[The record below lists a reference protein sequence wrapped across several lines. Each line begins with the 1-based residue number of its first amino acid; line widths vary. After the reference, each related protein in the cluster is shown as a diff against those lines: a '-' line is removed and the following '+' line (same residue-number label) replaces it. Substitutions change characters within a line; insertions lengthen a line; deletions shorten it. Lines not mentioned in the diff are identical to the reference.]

1 VPGVSA
7 FAVNAAQK
15 VHSTNIMNFLINTTL
30 VFILYGESMLSRFM
44 LMLTLV
50 LAGEV
55 VYMLPFG
62 LTRFFRPSLL
72 EAFGITNT
80 QLGDVFAVYGV
91 LAMIAYFPGGALADR
106 FSARALLTISLL
118 ATGLGGIYLATYPGL
133 VGLVL
138 IFGYWGITTILLFWS
153 ALIRATREWGGDDA
167 QGRAFGI
174 LEGGRGVV
182 AVLLATAGVALFA
195 IFMPEDV
202 AAVSDEGRRAALRQ
216 VILLYSGATMAVG
229 VLTWFVIPRAKH
241 VGDSSRSIFKGAVAV
256 LNRPLVWAQAAIII
270 CAYCGYKGLDNYSL
284 YAVQV
289 MGMNEVDGAKLAAI
303 GVYVRPIA
311 AVAAGLLADR
321 WSGAR
326 TLGLFFAVC
335 AISYVAL
342 ALVSPVGGGLFII
355 YGNLFV
361 SFFAVYALRGVY
373 FALLQENYVPPF
385 LTGAVAGTVSF
396 VGYTPEIFFGPIT
409 GRILDANPGPVGF
422 QHYFLFLAAVSAIG
436 ISVVVFLLWLQ
447 RAGSKGRWPTELALA
462 KITTTK

>member
-1 VPGVSA
+1 MPGVSA

>member
-1 VPGVSA
+1 
-7 FAVNAAQK
+7 
-15 VHSTNIMNFLINTTL
+15 
-30 VFILYGESMLSRFM
+30 MLSRFA

-62 LTRFFRPSLL
+62 LTRFFRPSML
-72 EAFGITNT
+72 EAFNITNT

-91 LAMIAYFPGGALADR
+91 LAMLAYFPGGALADR
-106 FSARALLTISLL
+106 FSARALLTISLF
-118 ATGLGGIYLATYPGL
+118 ATGLGGIYLATYPGP
-133 VGLVL
+133 VGLAL
-138 IFGYWGITTILLFWS
+138 LFGYWGITTILLFWG

-167 QGRAFGI
+167 QGQAFGT

-182 AVLLATAGVALFA
+182 AMLLATLGVALFA
-195 IFMPEDV
+195 IFMPDEV
-202 AAVSDEGRRAALRQ
+202 MAVSDEGRRAALRK
-216 VILLYSGATMAVG
+216 VILLYSGTTMAAG
-229 VLTWFVIPRAKH
+229 ILTWLVIPRARH
-241 VGDSSRSIFKGAVAV
+241 VGDSSRSIFKGAVIV
-256 LNRPLVWAQAAIII
+256 LGRPLVWAQAAIII

-289 MGMNEVDGAKLAAI
+289 LRMNEVDGAKLAAL

-321 WSGAR
+321 WSASR
-326 TLGLFFAVC
+326 TLRLAFVLAL
-335 AISYVAL
+335 ISYIGL
-342 ALVSPVGGGLFII
+342 AFVSPAGDLLFVI

-361 SFFAVYALRGVY
+361 SFFAVFALRGVY
-373 FALLQENYVPPF
+373 FALLEDNFVPPF

-409 GRILDANPGPVGF
+409 GRILDANPGAVGF
-422 QHYFLFLAAVSAIG
+422 QHYFLFLAAVSVIG
-436 ISVVVFLLWLQ
+436 IGVVAYLLRLQ
-447 RAGSKGRWPTELALA
+447 RSGSSANWPTEVALA

>member
-1 VPGVSA
+1 
-7 FAVNAAQK
+7 
-15 VHSTNIMNFLINTTL
+15 
-30 VFILYGESMLSRFM
+30 
-44 LMLTLV
+44 MLTLI
-50 LAGEV
+50 LAGEIAFL
-55 VYMLPFG
+55 LPFN

-72 EAFGITNT
+72 EAFNITNT

-106 FSARALLTISLL
+106 FSARSLLTISLL
-118 ATGLGGIYLATYPGL
+118 ATGLGGLYMATYPDRFGL
-133 VGLVL
+133 AML
-138 IFGYWGITTILLFWS
+138 FGYWGITTILLFWA

-174 LEGGRGVV
+174 LEGGRGV
-182 AVLLATAGVALFA
+182 AAALLATAGVALFA
-195 IFMPEDV
+195 MYMPEDV
-202 AAVSDEGRRAALRQ
+202 MSVSNEGRRDALRK
-216 VILLYSGATMAVG
+216 VILLYSGATMITG
-229 VLTWFVIPRAKH
+229 VLTWMVIPAARY
-241 VGDSSRSIFKGAVAV
+241 VGDSGRSIFKGAVAV

-289 MGMNEVDGAKLAAI
+289 LGMDEVDGAKLSTI

-321 WSGAR
+321 WSAAR
-326 TLGLFFAVC
+326 TLRLAF
-335 AISYVAL
+335 VA
-342 ALVSPVGGGLFII
+342 ALVSHVVLAFVLPNGGALFVI

-361 SFFAVYALRGVY
+361 SFFAFFALRGVY
-373 FALLQENYVPPF
+373 FALLEENTVPPF

-409 GRILDANPGPVGF
+409 GRILDANPGAVGF

-436 ISVVVFLLWLQ
+436 IVVVSWLLWLQ
-447 RAGSKGRWPTELALA
+447 RADSADRWPRASALA
-462 KITTTK
+462 GRTTTK

>member
-1 VPGVSA
+1 ML
-7 FAVNAAQK
+7 
-15 VHSTNIMNFLINTTL
+15 TRFL
-30 VFILYGESMLSRFM
+30 

-72 EAFGITNT
+72 EAFSITNT

-133 VGLVL
+133 FGLVML
-138 IFGYWGITTILLFWS
+138 FGYWGVTTILLFWA

-202 AAVSDEGRRAALRQ
+202 MSVSDEGRRAALRN
-216 VILLYSGATMAVG
+216 VILLFSGATMATG
-229 VLTWFVIPRAKH
+229 VLTWLVIPRTRH
-241 VGDSSRSIFKGAVAV
+241 IGDSSRGIFKGAVAV

-289 MGMNEVDGAKLAAI
+289 MGMNEVDGAKLAAV
-303 GVYVRPIA
+303 GVYTRPIA

-321 WSGAR
+321 WSGSK
-326 TLGLFFAVC
+326 TLGVFFAASVT
-335 AISYVAL
+335 SYIVL
-342 ALVSPVGGGLFII
+342 ALVSPVGDGLFVI

-409 GRILDANPGPVGF
+409 GRILDANPGAVGF
-422 QHYFLFLAAVSAIG
+422 QHYFLFLAAVSVVG
-436 ISVVVFLLWLQ
+436 IAVVAYLLRLQ
-447 RAGSKGRWPTELALA
+447 RSGSSARWPTELALA
-462 KITTTK
+462 KVTTTK